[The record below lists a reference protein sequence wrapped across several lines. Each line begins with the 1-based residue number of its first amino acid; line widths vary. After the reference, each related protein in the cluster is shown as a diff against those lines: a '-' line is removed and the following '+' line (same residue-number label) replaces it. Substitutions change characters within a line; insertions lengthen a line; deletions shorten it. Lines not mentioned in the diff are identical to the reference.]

1 MLPVMICPIC
11 GSEHFSAPG
20 RGRATPGGGRS
31 CPYQG
36 GPYAGL
42 RAGHDQIYFGRWR
55 RMDATS
61 IDLRR
66 ASSQLK
72 RLLREIGIA
81 LEKEDIPAA
90 RIDLEKALEALY
102 GAESGEGE
110 PDALRSLDHALSY
123 AHRVI
128 GDLLHEKGLP
138 PHSPADF
145 AEWYDAGEVPFR
157 EDW

>member
-1 MLPVMICPIC
+1 MSCPIC
-11 GSEHFSAPG
+11 GAEHFSAPG
-20 RGRATPGGGRS
+20 GERTNPAGRRA

-55 RMDATS
+55 RMEATS

-66 ASSQLK
+66 GYHQLE
-72 RLLREIGIA
+72 RLLREIAVA
-81 LEKEDIPAA
+81 LETEDIPAA
-90 RIDLEKALEALY
+90 RMDLDKAREALS
-102 GAESGEGE
+102 GSESGGRG
-110 PDALRSLDHALSY
+110 PDALRFLDHALSY

-145 AEWYDAGEVPFR
+145 AEWFDAGEVPFR

>member
-1 MLPVMICPIC
+1 MSCPIC
-11 GSEHFSAPG
+11 GAEHFPAPG
-20 RGRATPGGGRS
+20 GERTTPAGGRL
-31 CPYQG
+31 CPYQA

-42 RAGHDQIYFGRWR
+42 RAGHDQLYFGRWR

-61 IDLRR
+61 IDLRKAHR
-66 ASSQLK
+66 QLE
-72 RLLREIGIA
+72 RLLRGIA
-81 LEKEDIPAA
+81 AVLEAEDIPAA
-90 RIDLEKALEALY
+90 RSDLAKAFEALETSGLD
-102 GAESGEGE
+102 GEGPE
-110 PDALRSLDHALSY
+110 ALRYLDHALSY

-145 AEWYDAGEVPFR
+145 AGWYDAGEVPFR

>member
-1 MLPVMICPIC
+1 M
-11 GSEHFSAPG
+11 
-20 RGRATPGGGRS
+20 

-36 GPYAGL
+36 VPYTEL

-55 RMDATS
+55 RMDATT

-66 ASSQLK
+66 GYHQLE
-72 RLLREIGIA
+72 RLLDKIAVA
-81 LEKEDIPAA
+81 LETEDIPAA
-90 RIDLEKALEALY
+90 RSDLEKAFEALHTA
-102 GAESGEGE
+102 GPGEEGPE
-110 PDALRSLDHALSY
+110 ALRYMDHALSY

-128 GDLLHEKGLP
+128 GDLLHEKGVS

>member
-1 MLPVMICPIC
+1 
-11 GSEHFSAPG
+11 
-20 RGRATPGGGRS
+20 
-31 CPYQG
+31 
-36 GPYAGL
+36 
-42 RAGHDQIYFGRWR
+42 
-55 RMDATS
+55 MDATP

-66 ASSQLK
+66 AYRQLE
-72 RLLREIGIA
+72 RLLQDIAVA
-81 LEKEDIPAA
+81 LEAEDIPAA
-90 RIDLEKALEALY
+90 RTDLEKAFEALHT
-102 GAESGEGE
+102 SGPGEEGRE
-110 PDALRSLDHALSY
+110 VLLYMDHALSF

>member
-1 MLPVMICPIC
+1 
-11 GSEHFSAPG
+11 
-20 RGRATPGGGRS
+20 
-31 CPYQG
+31 
-36 GPYAGL
+36 
-42 RAGHDQIYFGRWR
+42 
-55 RMDATS
+55 MDATS
-61 IDLRR
+61 IDLRK
-66 ASSQLK
+66 AYPPLE
-72 RLLREIGIA
+72 RLLREIAVA

-90 RIDLEKALEALY
+90 RLDLGKAFEALY
-102 GAESGEGE
+102 TADPGEEGQE
-110 PDALRSLDHALSY
+110 DLRYLDRALSY